1 MFARMAPLEMYHQIL
16 GLGNWDCCTF
26 KHFFTVR
33 DLLVFSLNVSVWIYW
48 SGAVGGDQHAPSLE
62 DVDGF
67 PARKLSNASLW
78 TTVD

>member
-1 MFARMAPLEMYHQIL
+1 M
-16 GLGNWDCCTF
+16 
-26 KHFFTVR
+26 
-33 DLLVFSLNVSVWIYW
+33 FSLNVSVWIYW